1 VARARAGAL
10 FDLCAGFVY
19 SQVLLACVRLRVF
32 DMLRDGPRSAAELAA
47 RMDLP
52 PEAARRLLD
61 AAAALRLLD
70 RRGAGLY
77 GLGALGAAMPGN
89 AGVVAMVE
97 HHAMLYRD
105 LADPVAML
113 RGGPGGGELQRYWAY
128 ARSGDPAAL
137 PGEDVASYSVLMAAS
152 QAMVA
157 EEVIGA
163 YPAIERH
170 RCLLDVGGGEGAF
183 LSAVAAHAPGL
194 KLMLFDLPAVADR
207 AARRL
212 GPRLSAHGG
221 DFFRDPLPPGADIV
235 SLVRVV
241 HDHDDAAA
249 LHLLRAVRAALPPGG
264 TLLLAEPM
272 AETRGAEAMGAAY
285 FGMYLFAMGSGRPR
299 SLAELGGML
308 REAGFAPPRL
318 MRTRTPLLA
327 QVLVTR
333 TGA

>member
-1 VARARAGAL
+1 
-10 FDLCAGFVY
+10 
-19 SQVLLACVRLRVF
+19 VRLRVF
-32 DMLRDGPRSAAELAA
+32 DLLRDGPRSAAELAA

-52 PEAARRLLD
+52 PESARRLLD

-70 RRGAGLY
+70 RRGEGLY

-89 AGVVAMVE
+89 AGVTAMVE

-128 ARSGDPAAL
+128 ARGGDPAAL
-137 PGEDVASYSVLMAAS
+137 PGEDVAPYSALMAAS

-157 EEVIGA
+157 EEVIAA
-163 YPAIERH
+163 YPGIGQH

-207 AARRL
+207 AARRM
-212 GPRLSAHGG
+212 GPRLSAYGG
-221 DFFRDPLPPGADIV
+221 DFFQDPLPRGADII

-249 LHLLRAVRAALPPGG
+249 MRLLRAARAALPPDGI
-264 TLLLAEPM
+264 LLLAEPM
-272 AETRGAEAMGAAY
+272 ADTPGAEAMGAAY

-299 SLAELGGML
+299 SVAELGAML
-308 REAGFAPPRL
+308 RDAGFAAPSL
-318 MRTRTPLLA
+318 LRTRTPLLVR
-327 QVLVTR
+327 VLIAR
-333 TGA
+333 PA